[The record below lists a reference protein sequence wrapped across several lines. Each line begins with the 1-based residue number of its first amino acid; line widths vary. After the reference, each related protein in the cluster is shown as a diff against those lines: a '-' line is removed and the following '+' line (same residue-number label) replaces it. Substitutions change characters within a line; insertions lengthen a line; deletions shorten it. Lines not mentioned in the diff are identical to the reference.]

1 MKFKNSK
8 GVILIVICHW
18 SSRVCHGSKVLY
30 DCHLIIYYNYN
41 ALWEYMYV
49 SLCMIAHEIKVWK
62 CIFFPFSNMTEMGL
76 IIEENIEN
84 GR

>member
-1 MKFKNSK
+1 MVLKYCMI
-8 GVILIVICHW
+8 VIL
-18 SSRVCHGSKVLY
+18 LY
-30 DCHLIIYYNYN
+30 TNNYN
-41 ALWEYMYV
+41 ALWEYMYVNMTV

-84 GR
+84 RR